1 MSNTEDEVHTLV
13 QRDFDTNDFHILH
26 KPAPPEEKKTDDE
39 E

>member
-1 MSNTEDEVHTLV
+1 MSNTEDETHTLV
-13 QRDFDTNDFHILH
+13 QRDVNTDDFHVLH